1 MGSGDR
7 WVVLQHVAFEGPGA
21 LGPAIAATGAPLSV
35 VRLDLGQDVPTPAES
50 AAMAGL
56 VVLGGPMSVHDD
68 LGWLEPERV
77 LLRAAVEAGLPVL
90 GVCLGAQQLAAA
102 LGGQVTR
109 GPAPEVGVGE
119 VHLTE
124 EAFDD
129 RVIGPAPTPLPCV
142 HWHGDTFT
150 LPEGA
155 VRLAG
160 NEAYENQAFVVGD
173 KAYGLQFHVEVTGA
187 LVAHWAHH
195 LPPDVFVRASDV
207 AHVSRAGEG
216 IVRRFV
222 ALAATDTTDAAPS
235 LDTTR

>member
-1 MGSGDR
+1 MGTGDP
-7 WVVLQHVAFEGPGA
+7 WVVLQHVSFEGPGA
-21 LGPAIAATGAPLSV
+21 LGPAIGATGAPLSV
-35 VRLDLGQDVPTPAES
+35 VRLDLGQPVPAPA
-50 AAMAGL
+50 ALGAMSGL
-56 VVLGGPMSVHDD
+56 VAMGGPMSVHDD
-68 LGWLEPERV
+68 LDWLEPERV

-102 LGGQVTR
+102 LGGRVTE
-109 GPAPEVGVGE
+109 GPAAEVGVGE

-129 RVIGPAPTPLPCV
+129 PVFGPAPTPLPCV
-142 HWHGDTFT
+142 HWHGDTFS

-160 NEAYENQAFVVGD
+160 NESYENQAFVVGET
-173 KAYGLQFHVEVTGA
+173 AYGLQFHVEVTGA

-207 AHVSRAGEG
+207 AHVSRAGAG

-222 ALAATDTTDAAPS
+222 GLAAATGGDTARALDAAP
-235 LDTTR
+235 